1 MKQVKIAII
10 GAGSGIFS
18 INLIKDLCVNENL
31 KDARLTLMDV
41 DERRLDGIYSMCVRY
56 AAEINH
62 RLDVSKTT
70 DRIEAI
76 TGADF
81 VINVALDYGHARLRE
96 GWRVAMEHGYRFG
109 GSLHVMHDEAFWVNF
124 HQLRLMESIAQDV
137 LRVCPKAWLVMV
149 ANPVLAGI
157 TYLTRRY
164 PELKVVGMCHGFN
177 GTRALSEALGFDHD
191 RDVRFETSGV
201 NHFVWLTSFQ
211 YRDQDAYPILDRW
224 LEDGGYEK
232 YLEAHRDDVSPA
244 IGPKSVDLYRRYG
257 VFPIGDTSTPGGGAW
272 GWWYHAEDEKQYQ
285 EDPFTWYEG
294 YFKQG
299 EKQVQQIRDAVDNP
313 DAKMTEV
320 FSTLASGEPMIPLI
334 ESLAGYVA
342 QPVVVNV
349 PNTYE
354 YVPGLPKDFAVEI
367 TAMVSER
374 GIQGIHMLPQ
384 PKAITAL
391 TYRDRIDPVETEL
404 LAFQTGDIHML
415 ESLVMMDPWTHS
427 LKQARELIDAIL
439 DLPCNADMKA
449 YFKAED

>member
-149 ANPVLAGI
+149 A
-157 TYLTRRY
+157 
-164 PELKVVGMCHGFN
+164 
-177 GTRALSEALGFDHD
+177 
-191 RDVRFETSGV
+191 
-201 NHFVWLTSFQ
+201 
-211 YRDQDAYPILDRW
+211 
-224 LEDGGYEK
+224 
-232 YLEAHRDDVSPA
+232 PA
-244 IGPKSVDLYRRYG
+244 I
-257 VFPIGDTSTPGGGAW
+257 
-272 GWWYHAEDEKQYQ
+272 
-285 EDPFTWYEG
+285 
-294 YFKQG
+294 
-299 EKQVQQIRDAVDNP
+299 
-313 DAKMTEV
+313 
-320 FSTLASGEPMIPLI
+320 
-334 ESLAGYVA
+334 
-342 QPVVVNV
+342 
-349 PNTYE
+349 
-354 YVPGLPKDFAVEI
+354 
-367 TAMVSER
+367 VS
-374 GIQGIHMLPQ
+374 MPS
-384 PKAITAL
+384 TAL
-391 TYRDRIDPVETEL
+391 AARIRPGSCSMAGSAMPLVSWGASTVTEAMRPFWIVRVTVTVPIPV
-404 LAFQTGDIHML
+404 A
-415 ESLVMMDPWTHS
+415 
-427 LKQARELIDAIL
+427 
-439 DLPCNADMKA
+439 
-449 YFKAED
+449 